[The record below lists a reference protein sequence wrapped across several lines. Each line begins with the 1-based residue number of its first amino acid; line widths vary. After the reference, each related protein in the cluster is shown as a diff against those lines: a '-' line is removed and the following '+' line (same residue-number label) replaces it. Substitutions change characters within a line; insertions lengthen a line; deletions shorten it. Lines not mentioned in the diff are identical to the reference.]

1 MRSASY
7 TIYKLRTAKPIW
19 LKIENCE
26 KKMVFIALIVALL
39 QAAST
44 EGSNQEPS
52 LDDVPLSIYVDASKE
67 IDYFIS
73 LAKSIDEKQR
83 ILEEALAR
91 LSAEVKATEERWN
104 ERLSA
109 EVKETQRLNERM
121 SAVVKAT
128 EERWNESVSAE
139 VKATEERWNERMSVV
154 VKATE
159 ERWNESVSAEVKA
172 TEERWNERLSAEVKE
187 TQWLIERMAAAV
199 KATEER
205 WNKRLSAEVKETQ
218 RLNERMSAVVKATEE
233 RWNERLSA
241 EVKETQW
248 LIESKIFR
256 MSVAVKATEERWNK
270 RLSAEVK
277 ATEERWTEK
286 MSILENKFK
295 NLSNQLTKSPD
306 IATLHKRPAELACEK
321 ITSKLQSIGVTSITD
336 VAVHLGAF
344 TEGGFKLWELCYFA
358 LIDTRFVLTA
368 ADCLSSHNVTTL
380 ELNLYIV
387 LKKVKAIHIH
397 PEFSINP
404 ALNNIGLIEM
414 NSEVEYTFDLYPA
427 CMYTSAFNPK
437 SGLMERGT
445 KVQIVADSECLNKHT
460 TQLLPNQMCVK
471 SLTHNCRQKG
481 EPIFVLNEETFSKHQ
496 LVGIIGKRSCID
508 EPYVITNVF
517 AYLDFIES
525 IVWPKKEN

>member
-128 EERWNESVSAE
+128 EERWNE
-139 VKATEERWNERMSVV
+139 
-154 VKATE
+154 
-159 ERWNESVSAEVKA
+159 
-172 TEERWNERLSAEVKE
+172 
-187 TQWLIERMAAAV
+187 
-199 KATEER
+199 
-205 WNKRLSAEVKETQ
+205 RLSAEVKETQ

>member
-128 EERWNESVSAE
+128 EERW
-139 VKATEERWNERMSVV
+139 
-154 VKATE
+154 
-159 ERWNESVSAEVKA
+159 
-172 TEERWNERLSAEVKE
+172 
-187 TQWLIERMAAAV
+187 
-199 KATEER
+199 
-205 WNKRLSAEVKETQ
+205 
-218 RLNERMSAVVKATEE
+218 NERMSAVVKATEE

>member
-109 EVKETQRLNERM
+109 EVKETQRLNE
-121 SAVVKAT
+121 
-128 EERWNESVSAE
+128 
-139 VKATEERWNERMSVV
+139 
-154 VKATE
+154 
-159 ERWNESVSAEVKA
+159 
-172 TEERWNERLSAEVKE
+172 
-187 TQWLIERMAAAV
+187 
-199 KATEER
+199 
-205 WNKRLSAEVKETQ
+205 RLSAEVKETQ

>member
-139 VKATEERWNERMSVV
+139 VKATEERWNER
-154 VKATE
+154 
-159 ERWNESVSAEVKA
+159 
-172 TEERWNERLSAEVKE
+172 LSAEVKE
-187 TQWLIERMAAAV
+187 TQWLIESKIFRMAAAV

>member
-172 TEERWNERLSAEVKE
+172 TEERWNER
-187 TQWLIERMAAAV
+187 
-199 KATEER
+199 
-205 WNKRLSAEVKETQ
+205 
-218 RLNERMSAVVKATEE
+218 MSAVVKATEE
-233 RWNERLSA
+233 RWNE
-241 EVKETQW
+241 
-248 LIESKIFR
+248 
-256 MSVAVKATEERWNK
+256 

>member
-121 SAVVKAT
+121 S
-128 EERWNESVSAE
+128 
-139 VKATEERWNERMSVV
+139 VV

-187 TQWLIERMAAAV
+187 TQWLIESKIFRMAAAV

>member
-172 TEERWNERLSAEVKE
+172 TEERWNE
-187 TQWLIERMAAAV
+187 
-199 KATEER
+199 
-205 WNKRLSAEVKETQ
+205 RLSAEVKETQ

>member
-159 ERWNESVSAEVKA
+159 ERW
-172 TEERWNERLSAEVKE
+172 
-187 TQWLIERMAAAV
+187 
-199 KATEER
+199 
-205 WNKRLSAEVKETQ
+205 
-218 RLNERMSAVVKATEE
+218 NERMSAVVKATEE

>member
-187 TQWLIERMAAAV
+187 TQWLIESKIFRMAAAV

-233 RWNERLSA
+233 RWNE
-241 EVKETQW
+241 
-248 LIESKIFR
+248 
-256 MSVAVKATEERWNK
+256 

>member
-109 EVKETQRLNERM
+109 EVKETQRLNE
-121 SAVVKAT
+121 
-128 EERWNESVSAE
+128 SVSAE

-187 TQWLIERMAAAV
+187 TQWLIESKIFRMAAAV

>member
-187 TQWLIERMAAAV
+187 TQWLIESKIFRMAAAV

-205 WNKRLSAEVKETQ
+205 WNKR
-218 RLNERMSAVVKATEE
+218 MSAVVKATEE
-233 RWNERLSA
+233 RWNE
-241 EVKETQW
+241 
-248 LIESKIFR
+248 R

>member
-128 EERWNESVSAE
+128 EERWNE
-139 VKATEERWNERMSVV
+139 RMSVV

-159 ERWNESVSAEVKA
+159 ERW
-172 TEERWNERLSAEVKE
+172 
-187 TQWLIERMAAAV
+187 
-199 KATEER
+199 
-205 WNKRLSAEVKETQ
+205 
-218 RLNERMSAVVKATEE
+218 NERMSAVVKATEE

>member
-205 WNKRLSAEVKETQ
+205 WNK
-218 RLNERMSAVVKATEE
+218 
-233 RWNERLSA
+233 RLSA

>member
-159 ERWNESVSAEVKA
+159 ERWNE
-172 TEERWNERLSAEVKE
+172 
-187 TQWLIERMAAAV
+187 
-199 KATEER
+199 
-205 WNKRLSAEVKETQ
+205 RLSAEVKETQ

>member
-128 EERWNESVSAE
+128 EERWNE
-139 VKATEERWNERMSVV
+139 RMSVV
-154 VKATE
+154 
-159 ERWNESVSAEVKA
+159 VKA

-187 TQWLIERMAAAV
+187 TQWLIESKIFRMAAAV

>member
-187 TQWLIERMAAAV
+187 TQWLIE
-199 KATEER
+199 
-205 WNKRLSAEVKETQ
+205 
-218 RLNERMSAVVKATEE
+218 
-233 RWNERLSA
+233 
-241 EVKETQW
+241 
-248 LIESKIFR
+248 SKIFR
-256 MSVAVKATEERWNK
+256 MAAAVKATEERWNK

>member
-121 SAVVKAT
+121 S
-128 EERWNESVSAE
+128 
-139 VKATEERWNERMSVV
+139 VV

-159 ERWNESVSAEVKA
+159 ERW
-172 TEERWNERLSAEVKE
+172 
-187 TQWLIERMAAAV
+187 
-199 KATEER
+199 
-205 WNKRLSAEVKETQ
+205 
-218 RLNERMSAVVKATEE
+218 NERMSAVVKATEE

>member
-104 ERLSA
+104 E
-109 EVKETQRLNERM
+109 
-121 SAVVKAT
+121 
-128 EERWNESVSAE
+128 SVSAE
-139 VKATEERWNERMSVV
+139 VKATEERW
-154 VKATE
+154 
-159 ERWNESVSAEVKA
+159 
-172 TEERWNERLSAEVKE
+172 
-187 TQWLIERMAAAV
+187 
-199 KATEER
+199 
-205 WNKRLSAEVKETQ
+205 
-218 RLNERMSAVVKATEE
+218 NERMSAVVKATEE

>member
-172 TEERWNERLSAEVKE
+172 TEERWNE
-187 TQWLIERMAAAV
+187 
-199 KATEER
+199 
-205 WNKRLSAEVKETQ
+205 
-218 RLNERMSAVVKATEE
+218 
-233 RWNERLSA
+233 
-241 EVKETQW
+241 
-248 LIESKIFR
+248 
-256 MSVAVKATEERWNK
+256 

>member
-1 MRSASY
+1 MPSGGN
-7 TIYKLRTAKPIW
+7 AKDGKDDDQLVTGDGLGI
-19 LKIENCE
+19 L
-26 KKMVFIALIVALL
+26 LI
-39 QAAST
+39 
-44 EGSNQEPS
+44 QEPW
-52 LDDVPLSIYVDASKE
+52 IYTGE
-67 IDYFIS
+67 
-73 LAKSIDEKQR
+73 AKSNEGDDFVLDAAYFPRDTLTSPPEAVGNLVEYYSR
-83 ILEEALAR
+83 NNLPLVLGCTANAHHTEWGSTDCNTRDILLKFSISKIFR

-104 ERLSA
+104 E
-109 EVKETQRLNERM
+109 
-121 SAVVKAT
+121 
-128 EERWNESVSAE
+128 
-139 VKATEERWNERMSVV
+139 
-154 VKATE
+154 
-159 ERWNESVSAEVKA
+159 
-172 TEERWNERLSAEVKE
+172 
-187 TQWLIERMAAAV
+187 
-199 KATEER
+199 
-205 WNKRLSAEVKETQ
+205 
-218 RLNERMSAVVKATEE
+218 
-233 RWNERLSA
+233 
-241 EVKETQW
+241 
-248 LIESKIFR
+248 
-256 MSVAVKATEERWNK
+256 

-336 VAVHLGAF
+336 AAVHLGAF

-481 EPIFVLNEETFSKHQ
+481 EPIFVINEETFSKHQ

>member
-172 TEERWNERLSAEVKE
+172 TEERW
-187 TQWLIERMAAAV
+187 
-199 KATEER
+199 
-205 WNKRLSAEVKETQ
+205 
-218 RLNERMSAVVKATEE
+218 NERMSAVVKATEE

>member
-109 EVKETQRLNERM
+109 EVKETQRLNE
-121 SAVVKAT
+121 
-128 EERWNESVSAE
+128 SVSAE
-139 VKATEERWNERMSVV
+139 VKATEERW
-154 VKATE
+154 
-159 ERWNESVSAEVKA
+159 
-172 TEERWNERLSAEVKE
+172 
-187 TQWLIERMAAAV
+187 
-199 KATEER
+199 
-205 WNKRLSAEVKETQ
+205 
-218 RLNERMSAVVKATEE
+218 NERMSAVVKATEE

>member
-159 ERWNESVSAEVKA
+159 ERWNE
-172 TEERWNERLSAEVKE
+172 
-187 TQWLIERMAAAV
+187 
-199 KATEER
+199 
-205 WNKRLSAEVKETQ
+205 
-218 RLNERMSAVVKATEE
+218 RMSAVVKATEE
-233 RWNERLSA
+233 RWNE
-241 EVKETQW
+241 
-248 LIESKIFR
+248 R

>member
-104 ERLSA
+104 ER
-109 EVKETQRLNERM
+109 M

-128 EERWNESVSAE
+128 EERW
-139 VKATEERWNERMSVV
+139 
-154 VKATE
+154 
-159 ERWNESVSAEVKA
+159 
-172 TEERWNERLSAEVKE
+172 
-187 TQWLIERMAAAV
+187 
-199 KATEER
+199 
-205 WNKRLSAEVKETQ
+205 
-218 RLNERMSAVVKATEE
+218 NERMSAVVKATEE

>member
-187 TQWLIERMAAAV
+187 TQWLIESKIFRMAAAV

-205 WNKRLSAEVKETQ
+205 WNKR
-218 RLNERMSAVVKATEE
+218 MSAVVKATEE
-233 RWNERLSA
+233 RWNE
-241 EVKETQW
+241 
-248 LIESKIFR
+248 
-256 MSVAVKATEERWNK
+256 

>member
-172 TEERWNERLSAEVKE
+172 TEERWNER
-187 TQWLIERMAAAV
+187 
-199 KATEER
+199 
-205 WNKRLSAEVKETQ
+205 
-218 RLNERMSAVVKATEE
+218 MSAVVKATEE
-233 RWNERLSA
+233 RWNE
-241 EVKETQW
+241 
-248 LIESKIFR
+248 R

>member
-159 ERWNESVSAEVKA
+159 ERWNE
-172 TEERWNERLSAEVKE
+172 
-187 TQWLIERMAAAV
+187 
-199 KATEER
+199 
-205 WNKRLSAEVKETQ
+205 
-218 RLNERMSAVVKATEE
+218 
-233 RWNERLSA
+233 
-241 EVKETQW
+241 
-248 LIESKIFR
+248 
-256 MSVAVKATEERWNK
+256 

>member
-104 ERLSA
+104 ER
-109 EVKETQRLNERM
+109 
-121 SAVVKAT
+121 
-128 EERWNESVSAE
+128 
-139 VKATEERWNERMSVV
+139 MSVV

-159 ERWNESVSAEVKA
+159 ERW
-172 TEERWNERLSAEVKE
+172 
-187 TQWLIERMAAAV
+187 
-199 KATEER
+199 
-205 WNKRLSAEVKETQ
+205 
-218 RLNERMSAVVKATEE
+218 NERMSAVVKATEE

>member
-109 EVKETQRLNERM
+109 EVKETQRLNE
-121 SAVVKAT
+121 
-128 EERWNESVSAE
+128 
-139 VKATEERWNERMSVV
+139 
-154 VKATE
+154 
-159 ERWNESVSAEVKA
+159 SVSAEVKA

-187 TQWLIERMAAAV
+187 TQWLIESKIFRMAAAV

>member
-1 MRSASY
+1 MRNAKN
-7 TIYKLRTAKPIW
+7 TIYKLRTVEPIW

-44 EGSNQEPS
+44 EGSNHEPS

-73 LAKSIDEKQR
+73 LAKLIDEKQR

-109 EVKETQRLNERM
+109 EVKETQRLNER
-121 SAVVKAT
+121 
-128 EERWNESVSAE
+128 
-139 VKATEERWNERMSVV
+139 
-154 VKATE
+154 
-159 ERWNESVSAEVKA
+159 
-172 TEERWNERLSAEVKE
+172 
-187 TQWLIERMAAAV
+187 
-199 KATEER
+199 
-205 WNKRLSAEVKETQ
+205 
-218 RLNERMSAVVKATEE
+218 
-233 RWNERLSA
+233 
-241 EVKETQW
+241 
-248 LIESKIFR
+248 
-256 MSVAVKATEERWNK
+256 
-270 RLSAEVK
+270 LSAEVK
-277 ATEERWTEK
+277 ATEKGGLKNHTCYFHLIYCLFVF
-286 MSILENKFK
+286 ILQWCPESLSTYI
-295 NLSNQLTKSPD
+295 NLLTKFEYYFFHFYIFNFGFYQQSTYSPD

-336 VAVHLGAF
+336 AAVHLGAF

-481 EPIFVLNEETFSKHQ
+481 EPIFVINEETFSKHQ

>member
-104 ERLSA
+104 E
-109 EVKETQRLNERM
+109 
-121 SAVVKAT
+121 
-128 EERWNESVSAE
+128 SVSAE
-139 VKATEERWNERMSVV
+139 VKATEERWNE
-154 VKATE
+154 
-159 ERWNESVSAEVKA
+159 
-172 TEERWNERLSAEVKE
+172 
-187 TQWLIERMAAAV
+187 
-199 KATEER
+199 
-205 WNKRLSAEVKETQ
+205 RLSAEVKETQ